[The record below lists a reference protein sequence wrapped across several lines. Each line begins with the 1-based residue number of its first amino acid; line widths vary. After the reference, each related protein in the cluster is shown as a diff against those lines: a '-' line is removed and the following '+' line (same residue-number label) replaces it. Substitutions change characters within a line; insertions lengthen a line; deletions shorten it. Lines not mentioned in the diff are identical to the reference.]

1 MTDAQQDA
9 QDAIWAARKTA
20 ATFHEVGFRK
30 GLEAAVKA
38 LQSHAKTLRE
48 AGKDAYDEGS
58 PERKRNLEEM
68 RISVLQ
74 IAAGLRKLKPEAQ

>member
-38 LQSHAKTLRE
+38 LQGHAKTLR
-48 AGKDAYDEGS
+48 
-58 PERKRNLEEM
+58 
-68 RISVLQ
+68 
-74 IAAGLRKLKPEAQ
+74 